1 MTHFSNNNMKKYQ
14 DLLKKAQQELP
25 ETIISSERFQ
35 IEKIKGH
42 LEGNKT
48 ILVNFKKIAKSFNRE
63 PEHMLKYILR
73 ELATPGKFV
82 GDRVIL
88 GTKVPASLIN
98 KKIKQYA
105 SEFVLCHECGKP
117 DTKIITKKDV
127 PYLKCQACGTEHIIK
142 RLK

>member
-1 MTHFSNNNMKKYQ
+1 MKDYQ
-14 DLLKKAQQELP
+14 KLLKKAQEELP
-25 ETIISSERFQ
+25 ETSVSSERFQ

-48 ILVNFKKIAKSFNRE
+48 ILVNLKQIAKTFSRE
-63 PEHMLKYILR
+63 PEHLLKYLLR

-82 GDRVIL
+82 GDRVIF
-88 GTKVPASLIN
+88 GTKVPASFIN

-117 DTKIITKKDV
+117 DTKITTKKDIK
-127 PYLKCQACGTEHIIK
+127 YLKCQACGAEHIIK
-142 RLK
+142 TIK

>member
-1 MTHFSNNNMKKYQ
+1 MEKYQ

-25 ETIISSERFQ
+25 ENITSSERFQ

-48 ILVNFKKIAKSFNRE
+48 ILVNFKKIAKDFGRE
-63 PEHMLKYILR
+63 PEHLLKYLLR
-73 ELATPGKFV
+73 ELAAPGKFV

-105 SEFVLCHECGKP
+105 SEFVLCHSCGKP
-117 DTKIITKKDV
+117 DTKFITKKEV
-127 PYLKCQACGTEHIIK
+127 KYLKCQACGAEHIIK
-142 RLK
+142 NI

>member
-1 MTHFSNNNMKKYQ
+1 MKDYKQ
-14 DLLKKAQQELP
+14 LLKKAQSELP
-25 ETIISSERFQ
+25 ETVGSSERFQ

-42 LEGNKT
+42 IEGNKT
-48 ILVNFKKIAKSFNRE
+48 ILGNFKKIAKNLNRD

-73 ELATPGKFV
+73 ELATPGKYV
-82 GDRVIL
+82 GDRLIL

-117 DTKIITKKDV
+117 DTKIISKKDAQ
-127 PYLKCQACGTEHIIK
+127 YLKCQACGAEHIIK
-142 RLK
+142 NI